1 MKSKLT
7 LLICGTS
14 FIITAWLLTYQ
25 TQLLEC
31 VSESLLRI
39 RTILVWKGAAVS
51 RGDIVSIKNHPVVYV
66 KATNF
71 AKRVLGLPGDSITPH
86 NDILQIGS
94 YRLPLLKQ
102 TKDGNPLTPL
112 STDYIPQG
120 YVFVGGDHPRS
131 FDSRYEE
138 FGLVPLRKI
147 WGKGIATW

>member
-1 MKSKLT
+1 MKRKLT
-7 LLICGTS
+7 LFVCGAT
-14 FIITAWLLTYQ
+14 FIVITWLMTYQ

-31 VSESLLRI
+31 VSESLHGI
-39 RTILVWKGAAVS
+39 RTILVWKDAAVS
-51 RGDIVSIKNHPVVYV
+51 RGDIVSIKNHPVEHV

-71 AKRVLGLPGDSITPH
+71 AKRILGLPGDSITPH

-112 STDYIPQG
+112 SAPSVPQG

-138 FGLVPLRKI
+138 FGLVPFSKI

>member
-7 LLICGTS
+7 LFVYGTA
-14 FIITAWLLTYQ
+14 FVVTTWLLTYQ

-31 VSESLLRI
+31 VSDSLQGV
-39 RTILVWKGAAVS
+39 RTILVWKSSEVS
-51 RGDIVSIKNHPVVYV
+51 RGDIVSIKNHPVVHV

-71 AKRVLGLPGDSITPH
+71 AKRVLGLPGELITH
-86 NDILQIGS
+86 HKDILQIGS

-102 TKDGNPLTPL
+102 TKDEKPLTPL
-112 STDYIPQG
+112 SLPSVPQG

-138 FGLVPLRKI
+138 FGLVPFSKI